1 MKKKIISQVEVE
13 KYINF
18 TKNTFIIFN
27 VNKIKNI
34 KLSFLEFNCSSIY
47 RVYLSVENWY
57 K

>member
-27 VNKIKNI
+27 INKIKNM